1 MKNHTAAVLLQVH
14 QAMNLAKYNCHRYTK
29 KVKKSVQKKIWCL
42 PVNNLELMPTKVSL
56 KKD

>member
-29 KVKKSVQKKIWCL
+29 KVKKSVQKKI
-42 PVNNLELMPTKVSL
+42 
-56 KKD
+56 